1 LGKIINGGNRMNKE
15 DVLDK
20 IIKIVRK
27 RAKEYQSMVDK
38 ETINK
43 DHYRRLLNELLN
55 IIKEM
60 ESIDD

>member
-1 LGKIINGGNRMNKE
+1 MNKE